1 MNQVSGR
8 PGSRCRRRHQLNGC
22 GIGRGWWSGSPLNCN
37 TSLVVAFQWR
47 RLVFLSVGRSVL
59 ASYSCQ
65 WKISESRI
73 WRSKRVEPFLPCVFV
88 SSLSVPSA
96 GQLPNPNAATRST
109 EAAFTGNAA
118 HRPVHYFSRN
128 VRIRDSASVSI
139 PIAVLFTHTW
149 PGAGYPTPQERWRSC
164 GERAP
169 PVACEYQGVGNRL
182 KERNVGREDSS
193 PICKLTLRESGR
205 FVKLS
210 FCSEIR

>member
-1 MNQVSGR
+1 M
-8 PGSRCRRRHQLNGC
+8 
-22 GIGRGWWSGSPLNCN
+22 IGFSLNCN
-37 TSLVVAFQWR
+37 TSLFVAFQWR
-47 RLVFLSVGRSVL
+47 RLVFLSVGRCSPVIH
-59 ASYSCQ
+59 ASGGYQSLGY
-65 WKISESRI
+65 EEA
-73 WRSKRVEPFLPCVFV
+73 KRVEPFLPCVFV

-139 PIAVLFTHTW
+139 PIAVVFTHTW
-149 PGAGYPTPQERWRSC
+149 PGAGNPTPQERWRSC